1 MVTRKGEMSASVSF
15 EDSLARLEAIVEKME
30 SGDLK
35 LEESIRLF
43 EEGIKLTRACNQ
55 RLEEAEKKVQ
65 QLMKSSAEEPPARK
79 GKT

>member
-1 MVTRKGEMSASVSF
+1 MVPRKATMSAPVSF
-15 EDSLARLEAIVEKME
+15 EDSLERLEAIVQKME

-43 EEGIKLTRACNQ
+43 EEGIKLTRACSQ
-55 RLEEAEKKVQ
+55 RLEEAEKRVQ
-65 QLMKSSAEEPPARK
+65 QLMKDSAEEPPARK